1 MFKDKTA
8 LLFVLT
14 AFVTGLCGAFFYP
27 LSSLFIVEELGAAP
41 MMLSVYMVM
50 AIVSSVIVSQLI
62 ARQSDRNWQ
71 RKTILIVSLSC
82 YLVTVVSFIF
92 VRDYWT
98 AVAVATVFGS
108 VSGASFGQLFALG
121 REYGDRY
128 VKDSTTFLSTM
139 RAGIAIAWVFG
150 PPAAFMLKASY
161 GFSAAFSVSAAVVSL
176 AILVIIK
183 YLPSSVVT
191 KETKVGQSDQPVPM
205 SGGISAMIVL
215 YCVIV
220 VCTFAANNLYI
231 TSMPLYLSQ
240 ELKVDPS
247 WLGLLFGA
255 AAAFEIPVMLSA
267 GKMAEKFGAIKVM
280 TLAVAIGC
288 VFYLV
293 MMFNTSFSAML
304 AAQLLNGFYIG
315 VCATLGM
322 VVLQDMMRDRL
333 GTASTLFSSMM
344 NIAMLV
350 ASLSVG
356 FVGELFNYYSTLYVS
371 LVSSLIAFAL
381 LVLFSIKSSQA
392 QTNRSKLY
400 SVLTRVSHNG

>member
-92 VRDYWT
+92 VRDYWI

-161 GFSAAFSVSAAVVSL
+161 GFSAAFSVSAAVVSV

-183 YLPSSVVT
+183 YLPSSVVA
-191 KETKVGQSDQPVPM
+191 KETKEEQSDQPVLM
-205 SGGISAMIVL
+205 SSGISTMIVL

-280 TLAVAIGC
+280 TLGVAIGC

-392 QTNRSKLY
+392 QSKPIEA
-400 SVLTRVSHNG
+400 SSTAS